1 MDFVTRPEFE
11 EHKNHMDSR
20 FNTLEDSIKEV
31 KQELTTTRLELKTD
45 INNLRSEF
53 KQDMGNLRTELKEDM
68 NNLRTE
74 LKQDMSNLK
83 TELKEDMNSIRID
96 LKTDIK
102 NLKDDLVS
110 LFDEKEKANK
120 EEMKHTQIK
129 WYIAT
134 TLIIIG
140 FVGRILGF
148 Y

>member
-20 FNTLEDSIKEV
+20 FNTLEDNIKEV
-31 KQELTTTRLELKTD
+31 KQELTTTKLELKTD
-45 INNLRSEF
+45 I
-53 KQDMGNLRTELKEDM
+53 KD
-68 NNLRTE
+68 
-74 LKQDMSNLK
+74 
-83 TELKEDMNSIRID
+83 
-96 LKTDIK
+96 
-102 NLKDDLVS
+102 LKDDLIS

-134 TLIIIG
+134 TLIIVG
-140 FVGRILGF
+140 VVGRILGF

>member
-11 EHKNHMDSR
+11 EHRNHMDSR
-20 FNTLEDSIKEV
+20 FNTLEDNIKEV
-31 KQELTTTRLELKTD
+31 KKELTTTKLELKTD
-45 INNLRSEF
+45 INNLRSEI
-53 KQDMGNLRTELKEDM
+53 KDDMNNLRSEIKGDMNNLKSEIKGDM

-74 LKQDMSNLK
+74 LK
-83 TELKEDMNSIRID
+83 
-96 LKTDIK
+96 TDIK
-102 NLKDDLVS
+102 DLKVDLIS

-134 TLIIIG
+134 TLIIVG
-140 FVGRILGF
+140 VVGRILGF

>member
-1 MDFVTRPEFE
+1 MDFVTRPKFE

-20 FNTLEDSIKEV
+20 FNTLEDNIKEV
-31 KQELTTTRLELKTD
+31 KQELTTTKLELKTD
-45 INNLRSEF
+45 INNLRSEI
-53 KQDMGNLRTELKEDM
+53 KGDINNLRSEIKGDM

-74 LKQDMSNLK
+74 LK
-83 TELKEDMNSIRID
+83 
-96 LKTDIK
+96 TDIK
-102 NLKDDLVS
+102 DLKDDLIS

-134 TLIIIG
+134 TLIIVG
-140 FVGRILGF
+140 VVGRILGF

>member
-20 FNTLEDSIKEV
+20 FNTLEDNIKEV
-31 KQELTTTRLELKTD
+31 KQELTTTKLELKTD
-45 INNLRSEF
+45 INNLRSEI
-53 KQDMGNLRTELKEDM
+53 KGDINNLRSEIKGDM

-74 LKQDMSNLK
+74 LK
-83 TELKEDMNSIRID
+83 
-96 LKTDIK
+96 TDIK
-102 NLKDDLVS
+102 DLKDDLIS

-134 TLIIIG
+134 TLIIVG
-140 FVGRILGF
+140 VVGRILGF

>member
-20 FNTLEDSIKEV
+20 FNTLEDNIKEV
-31 KQELTTTRLELKTD
+31 KQELTTTKLELKTD
-45 INNLRSEF
+45 INNLRSEI
-53 KQDMGNLRTELKEDM
+53 KGDMNNLRSEIKGDM

-74 LKQDMSNLK
+74 LK
-83 TELKEDMNSIRID
+83 
-96 LKTDIK
+96 TDIK
-102 NLKDDLVS
+102 DLKDDLIS

-134 TLIIIG
+134 TLIIVG
-140 FVGRILGF
+140 VVGRILGF

>member
-20 FNTLEDSIKEV
+20 FNTLEDNIKEV
-31 KQELTTTRLELKTD
+31 KQELTTTKLELKTD
-45 INNLRSEF
+45 INNLRSEI
-53 KQDMGNLRTELKEDM
+53 KGDINNLRSEIKGDINNLRSEIKGDM

-74 LKQDMSNLK
+74 LK
-83 TELKEDMNSIRID
+83 
-96 LKTDIK
+96 TDIK
-102 NLKDDLVS
+102 DLKDDLIS

>member
-1 MDFVTRPEFE
+1 MDFVTRPEFD

-20 FNTLEDSIKEV
+20 FNTLEDNIKEV
-31 KQELTTTRLELKTD
+31 KQELTTTKLELKTD
-45 INNLRSEF
+45 INNLRSEI
-53 KQDMGNLRTELKEDM
+53 KGDINNLRSEIKGDM

-74 LKQDMSNLK
+74 LK
-83 TELKEDMNSIRID
+83 
-96 LKTDIK
+96 TDIK
-102 NLKDDLVS
+102 DLKDDLIS

>member
-20 FNTLEDSIKEV
+20 FNTLEDNIKEV
-31 KQELTTTRLELKTD
+31 KQELTTTKLELKTD
-45 INNLRSEF
+45 INNLRSEI
-53 KQDMGNLRTELKEDM
+53 KGDINNLRSEIKGDM

-74 LKQDMSNLK
+74 LK
-83 TELKEDMNSIRID
+83 
-96 LKTDIK
+96 TDIK
-102 NLKDDLVS
+102 DLKDDLIS
-110 LFDEKEKANK
+110 LFDEKDKANK

>member
-20 FNTLEDSIKEV
+20 FNTLEDNIKEV
-31 KQELTTTRLELKTD
+31 KQELTTTKLELKTD
-45 INNLRSEF
+45 INNLRSEI
-53 KQDMGNLRTELKEDM
+53 KGDINNLRSEIKGDMNNLKSEIKGDM

-74 LKQDMSNLK
+74 LK
-83 TELKEDMNSIRID
+83 
-96 LKTDIK
+96 TDIK
-102 NLKDDLVS
+102 DLKDDLIS

>member
-20 FNTLEDSIKEV
+20 FNTLEDIIKEV

-53 KQDMGNLRTELKEDM
+53 KGDM

-74 LKQDMSNLK
+74 
-83 TELKEDMNSIRID
+83 

-102 NLKDDLVS
+102 NLKDDLIS

-120 EEMKHTQIK
+120 EEMKHIQIK

-140 FVGRILGF
+140 VVGRILGF

>member
-1 MDFVTRPEFE
+1 MDFVTRPKFE

-20 FNTLEDSIKEV
+20 FNTLEDNIKEV
-31 KQELTTTRLELKTD
+31 KQELTTTKLELKTD
-45 INNLRSEF
+45 INNLRSEI
-53 KQDMGNLRTELKEDM
+53 KGDINNLRSEIKGDINNLRSEIKGDM

-74 LKQDMSNLK
+74 LK
-83 TELKEDMNSIRID
+83 
-96 LKTDIK
+96 TDIK
-102 NLKDDLVS
+102 DLKDDLIS

>member
-1 MDFVTRPEFE
+1 MDFVTRPKFE

-20 FNTLEDSIKEV
+20 FNTLEDNIKEV
-31 KQELTTTRLELKTD
+31 KQELTTTKLELKTD
-45 INNLRSEF
+45 INNLRSEI
-53 KQDMGNLRTELKEDM
+53 KGDMNNLKSEIKGDM

-74 LKQDMSNLK
+74 LK
-83 TELKEDMNSIRID
+83 
-96 LKTDIK
+96 TDIK
-102 NLKDDLVS
+102 DLKDDLIS

-134 TLIIIG
+134 TLIIVG
-140 FVGRILGF
+140 VVGRILGF

>member
-20 FNTLEDSIKEV
+20 FNTLEDNIKEV
-31 KQELTTTRLELKTD
+31 KQELTTTKLELKTD
-45 INNLRSEF
+45 MNNLKSEI
-53 KQDMGNLRTELKEDM
+53 KGDMNNLKSEIKGDM

-74 LKQDMSNLK
+74 LK
-83 TELKEDMNSIRID
+83 
-96 LKTDIK
+96 TDIK
-102 NLKDDLVS
+102 DLKDDLIS

-134 TLIIIG
+134 TLIIVG
-140 FVGRILGF
+140 VVGRILGF

>member
-20 FNTLEDSIKEV
+20 FNTLENNIKEV

-45 INNLRSEF
+45 INNLSSEFKGDMNSLRSEF
-53 KQDMGNLRTELKEDM
+53 KEDIYSLKLELKEDM
-68 NNLRTE
+68 NGLRTE
-74 LKQDMSNLK
+74 LK
-83 TELKEDMNSIRID
+83 
-96 LKTDIK
+96 TDIK
-102 NLKDDLVS
+102 DLKDDLIS

-140 FVGRILGF
+140 VVGRILGF

>member
-11 EHKNHMDSR
+11 EHRNHMDSR
-20 FNTLEDSIKEV
+20 FNTLEDNIKEV
-31 KQELTTTRLELKTD
+31 KKELTTTKLELKTD
-45 INNLRSEF
+45 INNLRSEI
-53 KQDMGNLRTELKEDM
+53 KGDINNLRSEIKGDINNLKSEIKGDM
-68 NNLRTE
+68 NNLRIE
-74 LKQDMSNLK
+74 
-83 TELKEDMNSIRID
+83 

-102 NLKDDLVS
+102 DLKVDLIS

-134 TLIIIG
+134 TLIIVG
-140 FVGRILGF
+140 VVGRILGF

>member
-1 MDFVTRPEFE
+1 VIKMDFVTRPEFE

-20 FNTLEDSIKEV
+20 FNTLEDNIKEV
-31 KQELTTTRLELKTD
+31 KQELTTTKLELKTD
-45 INNLRSEF
+45 INNLRSEI
-53 KQDMGNLRTELKEDM
+53 KGDINNLRSEIKGDI
-68 NNLRTE
+68 NNLRT
-74 LKQDMSNLK
+74 
-83 TELKEDMNSIRID
+83 D

-102 NLKDDLVS
+102 DLKDDLIS

>member
-1 MDFVTRPEFE
+1 MDFVTRPKFE

-20 FNTLEDSIKEV
+20 FNTLEDNIKEV
-31 KQELTTTRLELKTD
+31 KQELTTTKLVLKTD
-45 INNLRSEF
+45 INNLRSEI
-53 KQDMGNLRTELKEDM
+53 KGDMNNLKSEIKGDM

-74 LKQDMSNLK
+74 LK
-83 TELKEDMNSIRID
+83 
-96 LKTDIK
+96 TDIK
-102 NLKDDLVS
+102 DLKDDLIS

-134 TLIIIG
+134 TLIIVG
-140 FVGRILGF
+140 VVGRILGF

>member
-20 FNTLEDSIKEV
+20 FNTLEDNIKEV
-31 KQELTTTRLELKTD
+31 KQELTTTKLELKTD
-45 INNLRSEF
+45 INNLRSDI
-53 KQDMGNLRTELKEDM
+53 KGDINILRSDIKGDINNLRSEIKGDM

-74 LKQDMSNLK
+74 LK
-83 TELKEDMNSIRID
+83 
-96 LKTDIK
+96 TDIK
-102 NLKDDLVS
+102 DLKDDLIS

>member
-20 FNTLEDSIKEV
+20 FNTLEDNIKEV
-31 KQELTTTRLELKTD
+31 KQELTTTKLELKTD
-45 INNLRSEF
+45 INNLRSEI
-53 KQDMGNLRTELKEDM
+53 KGDINNLRSEIKCDM

-74 LKQDMSNLK
+74 LK
-83 TELKEDMNSIRID
+83 
-96 LKTDIK
+96 TDIK
-102 NLKDDLVS
+102 DLKDDLIS

>member
-20 FNTLEDSIKEV
+20 FNTLEDNIKEV
-31 KQELTTTRLELKTD
+31 KQELTTTKLELKTD
-45 INNLRSEF
+45 INNLRSEI
-53 KQDMGNLRTELKEDM
+53 KGDINNLRSEIKGDM

-74 LKQDMSNLK
+74 LK
-83 TELKEDMNSIRID
+83 
-96 LKTDIK
+96 TDIK
-102 NLKDDLVS
+102 DLKDDLIS

>member
-20 FNTLEDSIKEV
+20 FNTLEDNIKEV
-31 KQELTTTRLELKTD
+31 KQELTTTKLELKTD
-45 INNLRSEF
+45 INNLRSEI
-53 KQDMGNLRTELKEDM
+53 KGDINNLRSEIKGDINNLRSEIKGDM

-74 LKQDMSNLK
+74 LK
-83 TELKEDMNSIRID
+83 
-96 LKTDIK
+96 TDIK
-102 NLKDDLVS
+102 DLKDDLIS

-129 WYIAT
+129 WYIAS

>member
-20 FNTLEDSIKEV
+20 FNTLEDNIKEV
-31 KQELTTTRLELKTD
+31 KQELTTTKLELKTD

-53 KQDMGNLRTELKEDM
+53 KQEMDNLRTELKEDM
-68 NNLRTE
+68 NSMRTE
-74 LKQDMSNLK
+74 LKGDINSMRIDIK
-83 TELKEDMNSIRID
+83 TDMNIIRTD
-96 LKTDIK
+96 FKTDIK
-102 NLKDDLVS
+102 DLKDDLVS
-110 LFDEKEKANK
+110 LFDEKGKAK
-120 EEMKHTQIK
+120 TEEMKHAQIK

-140 FVGRILGF
+140 VVGRILGF

>member
-20 FNTLEDSIKEV
+20 FNTLEDNIKEV
-31 KQELTTTRLELKTD
+31 KQELTTTKLELKTD
-45 INNLRSEF
+45 INNLRSEI
-53 KQDMGNLRTELKEDM
+53 KGDINILRSEIKGDMNNLRSEIKGDM

-74 LKQDMSNLK
+74 LK
-83 TELKEDMNSIRID
+83 
-96 LKTDIK
+96 TDIK
-102 NLKDDLVS
+102 DLKDDLIS

>member
-20 FNTLEDSIKEV
+20 FNTLEDNIKEV
-31 KQELTTTRLELKTD
+31 KQELTTTKLELKTD
-45 INNLRSEF
+45 INNLRSEI
-53 KQDMGNLRTELKEDM
+53 KGDINNLRSEIKGDMNNLRTEIKGDM

-74 LKQDMSNLK
+74 LK
-83 TELKEDMNSIRID
+83 
-96 LKTDIK
+96 TDIK
-102 NLKDDLVS
+102 DLKDDLIS

>member
-20 FNTLEDSIKEV
+20 FNTLEDNIKEV
-31 KQELTTTRLELKTD
+31 KQELTTTKLELKTD
-45 INNLRSEF
+45 INNLRSEI
-53 KQDMGNLRTELKEDM
+53 KGDINNLRSEIKGDINNLRSEIKCDM

-74 LKQDMSNLK
+74 LK
-83 TELKEDMNSIRID
+83 
-96 LKTDIK
+96 TDIK
-102 NLKDDLVS
+102 DLKDDLIS

>member
-20 FNTLEDSIKEV
+20 FNTLENNIKEV

-45 INNLRSEF
+45 INNLSSEFKGDMNSLRSEF
-53 KQDMGNLRTELKEDM
+53 KEDIYSLKLELKEDM
-68 NNLRTE
+68 NGLRTE
-74 LKQDMSNLK
+74 LK
-83 TELKEDMNSIRID
+83 
-96 LKTDIK
+96 TDIK
-102 NLKDDLVS
+102 DLKDDLIS

-140 FVGRILGF
+140 VVGRRLGF

>member
-11 EHKNHMDSR
+11 EHRNHMDSR
-20 FNTLEDSIKEV
+20 FNTLEDNIKEV
-31 KQELTTTRLELKTD
+31 KKELTTTKLELKTD
-45 INNLRSEF
+45 INNLRSEI
-53 KQDMGNLRTELKEDM
+53 KGDINNLRSEIKGDINNLKSEIKGDM

-74 LKQDMSNLK
+74 LK
-83 TELKEDMNSIRID
+83 
-96 LKTDIK
+96 TDIK
-102 NLKDDLVS
+102 DLKVDLIS

-134 TLIIIG
+134 TLIIVG
-140 FVGRILGF
+140 VVGRILGF

>member
-20 FNTLEDSIKEV
+20 FNTLEDNIKEV
-31 KQELTTTRLELKTD
+31 KQELTTTKLELKTD
-45 INNLRSEF
+45 INNLRSEI
-53 KQDMGNLRTELKEDM
+53 KGDINNLRSEIKGDMNNLKSEIKGDMNKLRTELK
-68 NNLRTE
+68 
-74 LKQDMSNLK
+74 
-83 TELKEDMNSIRID
+83 
-96 LKTDIK
+96 TDIK
-102 NLKDDLVS
+102 DLKDDLIS

>member
-1 MDFVTRPEFE
+1 MDFVTRPKFE

-20 FNTLEDSIKEV
+20 FNTLEDNIKEV
-31 KQELTTTRLELKTD
+31 KQELTTTKLELKTD
-45 INNLRSEF
+45 INNLRSEI
-53 KQDMGNLRTELKEDM
+53 KDDMNNLKSEIKGDM

-74 LKQDMSNLK
+74 LK
-83 TELKEDMNSIRID
+83 
-96 LKTDIK
+96 TDIK
-102 NLKDDLVS
+102 DLKDDLIS

-134 TLIIIG
+134 TLIIVG
-140 FVGRILGF
+140 VVGRILGF

>member
-1 MDFVTRPEFE
+1 MDFVTRPKFE

-20 FNTLEDSIKEV
+20 FNTLEDNIKEV
-31 KQELTTTRLELKTD
+31 KQELTTTKLELKTD
-45 INNLRSEF
+45 INNLRSEI
-53 KQDMGNLRTELKEDM
+53 KGDMNNLKSEIKGDMNNLKSEIKGDM

-74 LKQDMSNLK
+74 LK
-83 TELKEDMNSIRID
+83 
-96 LKTDIK
+96 TDIK
-102 NLKDDLVS
+102 DLKDDLIS

-134 TLIIIG
+134 TLIIVG
-140 FVGRILGF
+140 VVGRILGF